1 MTTSESPVRLAYVV
15 TDAKTVEAFLSRT
28 GQLAYFRDLGYEVHV
43 VCNPDAR
50 LAEIA
55 EKDGVH
61 IHEIPLSRAISPK
74 ADLGSLLKMV
84 RLFRSINPHIV
95 NASTP
100 KGGLIG
106 MLAARLSGVPIRLYL
121 LRGLRSETSKGLTRW
136 LLDTTEWLTAT
147 CAQEIVSVS
156 ESLRECYLQRRLT
169 AEHKIRV
176 LGNGSS
182 NGVRAEVFETTSA
195 RATNAVKLRRSLGIP
210 AEAAVIGFVGRLV
223 IDKGIDDLV
232 QAYSQIADRTSREL
246 HLLLVGGI
254 EENAP
259 PSPET
264 CELLKN
270 HPHIHVTGFV
280 KDPENYYAAF
290 DLLAFPSYREGFPNV
305 PLEAAAAGL
314 PVVGYRATGTKDAV
328 VDGET
333 GALVELGDVTGLA
346 ESIERYLQDLLLSR
360 QHGESGRLRVLAH
373 FQPAVIFEH
382 WADLYEQHLWLREI
396 PLPQPA
402 SSEPHQRK
410 AA

>member
-1 MTTSESPVRLAYVV
+1 MTTSESPIRLAYVV

-28 GQLAYFRDLGYEVHV
+28 GQLAYFRDLGYEIHV

-50 LAEIA
+50 LEQIA
-55 EKDGVH
+55 ARDGVQ
-61 IHEIPLSRAISPK
+61 IHEVPLSRAISPQ
-74 ADLGSLLKMV
+74 ADLKSLFQMV
-84 RLFRSINPHIV
+84 QLFRTIQPQIV

-106 MLAARLSGVPIRLYL
+106 MLAARLAGVPIRLYL
-121 LRGLRSETSKGLTRW
+121 LRGLRSETSTGLTRW
-136 LLDTTEWLTAT
+136 LLDSTEWLAAA

-169 AEHKIRV
+169 SEHKIRV

-182 NGVRAEVFETTSA
+182 NGVRADVFEATSA
-195 RATNAVKLRRSLGIP
+195 RTTHAVKLRRSLGIP
-210 AEAAVIGFVGRLV
+210 AESAVIGFVGRLV
-223 IDKGIDDLV
+223 VDKGIDDLV
-232 QAYSQIADRTSREL
+232 AAYMQIADRTPREL

-254 EENAP
+254 EDNAP
-259 PSPET
+259 PAET
-264 CELLKN
+264 TCDLLRN

-280 KDPENYYAAF
+280 KDPENYYAAC

-333 GALVELGDVTGLA
+333 GTLVELGDVTGLA
-346 ESIERYLQDLLLSR
+346 NAIERYLQDRLLSR
-360 QHGESGRLRVLAH
+360 QHGENGRLRALTN
-373 FQPAVIFEH
+373 FQPSVIFEH
-382 WADLYEQHLWLREI
+382 WADLYEQHLWLRDL
-396 PLPQPA
+396 PLPKAIPA
-402 SSEPHQRK
+402 ASNQR